1 MVRHIK
7 DKTDLSASC
16 ECASI
21 PSHTTQDFWE
31 AMASV
36 VEGCFEKA
44 ESALSL
50 MDPEAQIGSATS
62 LLEPFDIP
70 DANLIM

>member
-7 DKTDLSASC
+7 DKTDRSASC

-21 PSHTTQDFWE
+21 PSHTIRDFWE

-36 VEGCFEKA
+36 VEGCFEKV
-44 ESALSL
+44 SVVD
-50 MDPEAQIGSATS
+50 MWHR
-62 LLEPFDIP
+62 LEC
-70 DANLIM
+70 